1 MNGVDIPDLGGRDD
15 PVYFQVTL
23 SAGTGSDTD
32 RFIGGLDV
40 EGVVIC
46 LGVDGEGA
54 NAHVFARAD
63 NAKGD
68 FAAIC
73 D

>member
-1 MNGVDIPDLGGRDD
+1 
-15 PVYFQVTL
+15 L
-23 SAGTGSDTD
+23 SAGTGPDAD

-54 NAHVFARAD
+54 NAHVFAGAD
-63 NAKGD
+63 DAKGD

>member
-1 MNGVDIPDLGGRDD
+1 VNGIDIPDFGGGDN

-23 SAGTGSDTD
+23 SAGTGSDAD
-32 RFIGGLDV
+32 RFVGGLDV
-40 EGVVIC
+40 EGVVIS
-46 LGVDGEGA
+46 LGVDGERA
-54 NAHVFARAD
+54 NTHVFAGAYD
-63 NAKGD
+63 TKGD